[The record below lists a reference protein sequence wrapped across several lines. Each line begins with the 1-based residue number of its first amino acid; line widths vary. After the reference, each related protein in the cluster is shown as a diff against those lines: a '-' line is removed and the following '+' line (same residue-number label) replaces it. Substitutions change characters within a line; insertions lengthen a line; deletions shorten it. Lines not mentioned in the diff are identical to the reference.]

1 MPLDFKKIKAT
12 ISRPSG
18 PSRVWHRVEREDNF
32 WLAWYW
38 APLWGEKEKKNRQI
52 FYLFDPV
59 FCFFPLTMKPS
70 PRLTYDWC
78 FGGRKQLSS
87 NQRLEK
93 CNQFNCTFS
102 GCLLKIKINW
112 CYQGT
117 DKKPNLFPRNFHSTG
132 SWTLHRVLL
141 THINVFLK

>member
-1 MPLDFKKIKAT
+1 MPLDFKKIKAA

-18 PSRVWHRVEREDNF
+18 PSRVWHRMEGEDNF
-32 WLAWYW
+32 WLAWYR

-59 FCFFPLTMKPS
+59 FCFSLPLWSLVLGKLMI
-70 PRLTYDWC
+70 C
-78 FGGRKQLSS
+78 FEGPKQLSS

-93 CNQFNCTFS
+93 CNQFNWTFS

-112 CYQGT
+112 CYKGK